1 MHEAEELRNGKLKR
15 AKPNFAVIYDHM
27 YELWVDNTCDTF
39 KYGFV
44 L

>member
-1 MHEAEELRNGKLKR
+1 MHEAEELNGKLKR

-27 YELWVDNTCDTF
+27 CELWVDNICDCF